1 MKYFESDQWLDTVSQ
16 ELEFEVEEALEFE
29 EDVSGVEFIRLFFG
43 APIAGFLRST
53 HIEAQARM
61 LAVIPLKV
69 QKKVII

>member
-16 ELEFEVEEALEFE
+16 ELEFEVDEALEFD
-29 EDVSGVEFIRLFFG
+29 EDAPGVEFIRLFFG
-43 APIAGFLRST
+43 APISGFLRST

-69 QKKVII
+69 KKKVII